1 MQTCLL
7 IKRFFSDAKLQIEA
21 FQIFFQLNPPTKT
34 LHWFSFWQVL
44 IRFCVVSLQFSVAW
58 AQSICFD
65 PTTNQLFTP
74 RFELWKG
81 SKARNEVSQ
90 MRMMKS
96 VAIAK
101 PCHQMSNV
109 KLVVDIIR
117 IAHLQLAIFML
128 FIPYCK
134 QAQLPRPPLDFAVCR
149 AGELGRDARLQKQ
162 IIWKKTS
169 RLQGWLLRASHF
181 GAFGGNHF
189 EGLMSWCFIF
199 AEKAMSCLLPRK
211 PNRNMICKWLE
222 VTIPTTQWLTMLD
235 PFDPHR
241 YHFLGPEKWDDTWT
255 TWFPVAKPMK
265 FPVILFEYFTVWFK
279 DCHRDNQI
287 IDILVN
293 PFGAIRSISVAPHK
307 LTPCGRKG
315 IWCVGP
321 GGQSHKEV
329 SNLSHRSAGW
339 LCSVCWFLTETN
351 FYRWKKWHS
360 L

>member
-1 MQTCLL
+1 MSSWWL
-7 IKRFFSDAKLQIEA
+7 I
-21 FQIFFQLNPPTKT
+21 
-34 LHWFSFWQVL
+34 SFVL
-44 IRFCVVSLQFSVAW
+44 PI
-58 AQSICFD
+58 
-65 PTTNQLFTP
+65 
-74 RFELWKG
+74 WK
-81 SKARNEVSQ
+81 
-90 MRMMKS
+90 
-96 VAIAK
+96 
-101 PCHQMSNV
+101 
-109 KLVVDIIR
+109 
-117 IAHLQLAIFML
+117 LAIFML

-241 YHFLGPEKWDDTWT
+241 YHFLGPEKWDETWT

-339 LCSVCWFLTETN
+339 LCSVCWF
-351 FYRWKKWHS
+351 S
-360 L
+360 LKPIFTDEKSDIAYNLGVRAIVSYSLKQVLDKTWFVEQNTIKAFKAEIYVSQMFSQ